1 MDKFRASNPKVYREQ
16 AGHVQKMEGARAF
29 SFGVLVL
36 FFRKGIPP
44 RSALLPFHLLELA
57 HVSTLNKLLAKE
69 TKS

>member
-1 MDKFRASNPKVYREQ
+1 MNVKGVIKFISHGDVKE
-16 AGHVQKMEGARAF
+16 KMEGARAF

-36 FFRKGIPP
+36 FFRKGNSP
-44 RSALLPFHLLELA
+44 RSALLPSHLPELA